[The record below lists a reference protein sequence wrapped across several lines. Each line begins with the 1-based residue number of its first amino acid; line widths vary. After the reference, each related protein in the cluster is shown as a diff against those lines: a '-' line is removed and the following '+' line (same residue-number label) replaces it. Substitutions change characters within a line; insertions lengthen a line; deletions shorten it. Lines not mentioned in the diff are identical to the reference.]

1 MLQLREENL
10 ALERK
15 VANVSTEMSHEH
27 EAIEEQ
33 LLVHYEE
40 SVQRINKKC
49 VEGYTI
55 RLDELRRFK
64 DAGEKQMFLEKKRM
78 AEKSKG
84 LEQLYNQY
92 QRTIQHLEYI
102 SSVPAGS
109 HAFR

>member
-64 DAGEKQMFLEKKRM
+64 DAVEKQMFLEKKRM